1 MDGTAIRLSGYILSR
16 SFSSRNGTE
25 GAEPCPRQM
34 DIERI
39 KKSIRNVP
47 DFPKLGIQYKD
58 ITPLLQD
65 PELFGNVIG
74 IFYDRY
80 KSEKIDVIVGIES
93 RGFIFAAPLALK
105 LGCSLAIAR
114 KPGKLPYETV
124 SAEYSLEYGVDAL
137 ELHIDA
143 IKSGERVLILDDFL
157 ATGGTAKAAGELV
170 MKLKGNIV
178 CFAFLINL
186 VELRGIDM
194 LKPHQVFCI
203 IEY

>member
-1 MDGTAIRLSGYILSR
+1 
-16 SFSSRNGTE
+16 
-25 GAEPCPRQM
+25 M
-34 DIERI
+34 DIEHL
-39 KKSIRNVP
+39 KNSIRNIP
-47 DFPKLGIQYKD
+47 DYPKPGIQFKD
-58 ITPLLQD
+58 ITPILQN
-65 PELFGNVIG
+65 PELFGNVID

-80 KSEKIDVIVGIES
+80 KNEKIDVIVGIES

-137 ELHIDA
+137 ELHTDA
-143 IKSGERVLILDDFL
+143 IKKGDRVLIVDDLLD
-157 ATGGTAKAAGELV
+157 TGGTAKAAGELV
-170 MKLKGNIV
+170 TKLKGDII

-186 VELRGIDM
+186 VELKGIDI

-203 IEY
+203 VEFS

>member
-1 MDGTAIRLSGYILSR
+1 
-16 SFSSRNGTE
+16 
-25 GAEPCPRQM
+25 M
-34 DIERI
+34 DIEHL
-39 KKSIRNVP
+39 KNSIRNIP
-47 DFPKLGIQYKD
+47 DYPKPGIQFKD
-58 ITPLLQD
+58 ITPILQN
-65 PELFGNVIG
+65 PELFGNVID

-80 KSEKIDVIVGIES
+80 KNEKIDVIVGIES

-143 IKSGERVLILDDFL
+143 FKPGDRVLILDDLL

-170 MKLKGNIV
+170 KKLKGNIV
-178 CFAFLINL
+178 ELAYLI
-186 VELRGIDM
+186 ELIDLGGAKKFEQVNNFSI
-194 LKPHQVFCI
+194 LKI
-203 IEY
+203 